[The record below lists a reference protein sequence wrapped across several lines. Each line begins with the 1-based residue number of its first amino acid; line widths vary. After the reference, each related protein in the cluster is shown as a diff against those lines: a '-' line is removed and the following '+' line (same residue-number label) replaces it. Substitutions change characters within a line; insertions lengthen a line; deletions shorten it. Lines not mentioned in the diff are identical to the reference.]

1 MGKLV
6 AVVGDRTTKGGNIIT
21 GAGHATCGGRN
32 IALVGDLVSCPKCG
46 ITGKIIE
53 GAPNL
58 TYNGLPAAYDG
69 CRVICGCK
77 GGSNQIIAGLSS
89 LFVDVKTVSTKPQGS
104 IEPQTRIG
112 VKNAGLSSLFV
123 NDKTKSAKPT
133 ESTESIE
140 SQVRLAVQE
149 LLEIAKEVSEKH
161 LYYEE
166 IKQQFIQAIE
176 TFANSIVTQVDNGS
190 ISYAEGSEEIQK
202 EKKSLWEQSIL
213 WIKNG
218 LSVLGGMGQT
228 MAGFALCDTGIGCML
243 GAPLVAH
250 GVNGAYEGGAGIY
263 NGVMNQIDGG
273 NRSLEVEGS
282 LRKAYQTAFKSL
294 GFDASVGSIAYDAFD
309 IGVSFYGK
317 VKLIPK
323 LNEFGNP
330 IFKLF
335 RYGKKDLEMAYK
347 QMSKNLLALEI
358 AGDTLAVYDFL
369 AEISNAFILNKD
381 SEQVIMTVREPET
394 ITNVKQIVDD
404 CHLVITITG
413 DDEDVPAYYLCKRN
427 NNTEY
432 RKDFDGNIIEG
443 GIGQ

>member
-6 AVVGDRTTKGGNIIT
+6 AVVGDRTTKGGYILT
-21 GAGHATCGGRN
+21 GAGDASCGGRN

-89 LFVDVKTVSTKPQGS
+89 LFVDVKTESAKPQGS

-112 VKNAGLSSLFV
+112 VKNAGLGSLFV
-123 NDKTKSAKPT
+123 NDKTESAKP
-133 ESTESIE
+133 TESIE

-149 LLEIAKEVSEKH
+149 LLEIAKEVCEKH
-161 LYYEE
+161 LYYMV
-166 IKQQFIQAIE
+166 IQQEFMRAIE
-176 TFANSIVTQVDNGS
+176 TFANSIVSQVDNSS

-202 EKKSLWEQSIL
+202 EKKSLCEQSIL

-250 GVNGAYEGGAGIY
+250 GVNGTYEGSAGLY

-273 NRSLEVEGS
+273 NRSLEVEGP

-347 QMSKNLLALEI
+347 QMSKRLLGLEILGDAFASGNLLKEI
-358 AGDTLAVYDFL
+358 G
-369 AEISNAFILNKD
+369 NAFILNKD
-381 SEQVIMTVREPET
+381 TEQIIMTVREPEK

-413 DDEDVPAYYLCKRN
+413 TDEDVPGYYVCKRN
-427 NNTEY
+427 DNTEY
-432 RKDFDGNIIEG
+432 RKDFEGNIIEG